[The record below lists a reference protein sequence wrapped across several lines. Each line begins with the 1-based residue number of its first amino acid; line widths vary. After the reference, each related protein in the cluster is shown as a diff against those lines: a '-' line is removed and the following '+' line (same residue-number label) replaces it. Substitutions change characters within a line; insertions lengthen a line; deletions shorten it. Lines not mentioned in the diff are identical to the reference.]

1 MGRLVSVGDLF
12 LLAGTR
18 PGPQRELLGGTGLKQ
33 GLKEQAAFSLH
44 PYLAVSRAGQR
55 VEW

>member
-1 MGRLVSVGDLF
+1 MSVGDLF

-18 PGPQRELLGGTGLKQ
+18 PEPQRELLSGAGLKQ

-44 PYLAVSRAGQR
+44 PYLAVSRAAER

>member
-33 GLKEQAAFSLH
+33 GLKEQAAFFLH